1 MSAEKLNTYTK
12 YAPNVFVAKCPDKHE
27 KGDEIILTT
36 KYGKEHEC
44 IVHNF
49 LGYAGTKDEP
59 YYLYSITR
67 ADGFNS
73 QERAQ
78 RKAEKLQGYAGNAD
92 TRSDQAY
99 KRADLSEEATGIPFG
114 QPILVGH
121 HSERKH
127 RRTIEKADN
136 AMRKSIDERDKA
148 EAYRQRAEYW
158 ESMANKIDLSMPESL
173 GYFKHELEKAEA
185 KHQGLKDGTIER
197 RHYYSLTYAKKEVNE
212 LKKKVALAE
221 KLWGDTAE

>member
-1 MSAEKLNTYTK
+1 MNRYRK
-12 YAPNVFVAKCPDKHE
+12 YCPNVFVAECVDQHQ

-49 LGYAGTKDEP
+49 LGTSGSEGEKRYF
-59 YYLYSITR
+59 YSITR

-78 RKAEKLQGYAGNAD
+78 RKAEKLKGHAGSAEK
-92 TRSDQAY
+92 RSDEAY
-99 KRADLSEEATGIPFG
+99 KRADLSENATGIPFG

-121 HSERKH
+121 HSEKRH

-136 AMRKSIDERDKA
+136 AMRKSIEESQKA
-148 EAYRQRAEYW
+148 EEYRQRAEYW
-158 ESMANKIDLSMPESL
+158 ESMANKIDLSLPESL
-173 GYFKHELEKAEA
+173 EYFQYELEKAV
-185 KHQGLKDGTIER
+185 KHHKGLKDGTIPR
-197 RHYYSLTYAKKEVNE
+197 DHSFSLTYAKKSVNDLE
-212 LKKKVALAE
+212 KKVEIAK
-221 KLWGDTAE
+221 KLWG